1 MEFAAVPLAA
11 SVANVETVE
20 MGSAVVTDATESSL
34 SETPEAPPVP
44 QIPRG
49 RRLHA
54 DTVFFAPRWRWIPA
68 GLCRLSISLFRTTGR
83 LLIDRT
89 AGTVMARSRDVFRQ
103 GRWRDGNGGFFDT
116 VMELQVSTKGGN
128 RIYIGEED
136 SMKLPVQLVYRGNAS
151 LSSASIQTAGN
162 QLIVKNDPFVPIK
175 PSIASEVT
183 L

>member
-54 DTVFFAPRWRWIPA
+54 DTVFFAPAVAVDSRGA
-68 GLCRLSISLFRTTGR
+68 LSPLNFTLPYDWT
-83 LLIDRT
+83 LVDR
-89 AGTVMARSRDVFRQ
+89 
-103 GRWRDGNGGFFDT
+103 
-116 VMELQVSTKGGN
+116 
-128 RIYIGEED
+128 
-136 SMKLPVQLVYRGNAS
+136 
-151 LSSASIQTAGN
+151 
-162 QLIVKNDPFVPIK
+162 
-175 PSIASEVT
+175 
-183 L
+183 